1 MKKNIIVFILFINV
15 FSSSAFAGN
24 LYDVTQQAKESFK
37 KQYPGALYATW
48 ETLEDNNT
56 YSVRFVHNNQ
66 SLVAYYD
73 EDGTSI
79 GFARVVATDKLPA
92 KIKEAL
98 ASTFTD
104 CKILSAQELVLNNKH
119 VFYFDV
125 LNKEEKSFIGIYSNG
140 KIKQKKKLQHL

>member
-1 MKKNIIVFILFINV
+1 MNV
-15 FSSSAFAGN
+15 LSSSAFAGN
-24 LYDVTQQAKESFK
+24 LYRVTPQAIESFK

-66 SLVAYYD
+66 SLVAYYY
-73 EDGTSI
+73 EDGSAI
-79 GFARVVATDKLPA
+79 GFARVVTTDKLPA

-98 ASTFTD
+98 TNILTD
-104 CKILSAQELVLNNKH
+104 SKILSAQELVLNNKD

-125 LNKEEKSFIGIYSNG
+125 LDGKEKLFIGIYSNG
-140 KIKQKKKLQHL
+140 KIKQMKKVRHL

>member
-1 MKKNIIVFILFINV
+1 MKKNIIAFILFMNV
-15 FSSSAFAGN
+15 CSSSAFAGN
-24 LYDVTQQAKESFK
+24 LYCVTPQAIESFK

-56 YSVRFVHNNQ
+56 YSVRFIHNNQ
-66 SLVAYYD
+66 SLVAYYY
-73 EDGTSI
+73 EDGSAI

-98 ASTFTD
+98 DNILAD
-104 CKILSAQELVLNNKH
+104 GKILSAQELVLNNNH

-125 LNKEEKSFIGIYSNG
+125 LNKYEKLFIGINSNG
-140 KIKQKKKLQHL
+140 KIKQKKKVQHL